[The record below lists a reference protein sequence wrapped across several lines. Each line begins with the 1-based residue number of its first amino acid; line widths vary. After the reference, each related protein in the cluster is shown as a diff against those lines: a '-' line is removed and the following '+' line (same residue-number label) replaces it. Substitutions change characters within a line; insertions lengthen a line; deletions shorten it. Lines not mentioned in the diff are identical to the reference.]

1 MSVPSSR
8 DHRLTSSQEDY
19 LEAIWDL
26 VRQDGSARVRD
37 IAERLAVAMPS
48 VTVALKALA
57 SRGLVEYEPY
67 QQVTLTRRGKG
78 QARRITRRHEVLRG
92 FLVEVLDVDD
102 PVAEANACRLEH
114 AVDDAVLQRLQCFAE
129 FTTGRSAPAD
139 DWPGAFRQYCRR
151 RRRRGDCPGCDGAGR
166 HSEDDPAS

>member
-1 MSVPSSR
+1 MSAPPSR
-8 DHRLTSSQEDY
+8 DHHLTSSQEDY

-26 VRQDGSARVRD
+26 VQQDGSARVRD

-48 VTVALKALA
+48 VTVALKSLA
-57 SRGLVEYEPY
+57 GRGLVEYEPY

-78 QARRITRRHEVLRG
+78 QAERITRRHEVLRD
-92 FLVEVLDVDD
+92 FLTEVLDVDE

-139 DWPGAFRQYCRR
+139 DWPGAFRRYCQRR
-151 RRRRGDCPGCDGAGR
+151 RRRADCPGCDGAGR
-166 HSEDDPAS
+166 HHQDTPAS